1 MKEYEL
7 KLISEYNIGVISHKY
22 YQVTNYDDNKE
33 RLEEYVRQL
42 NENSLF
48 NIDWYIQDAE
58 KGLLE
63 EVVDTLD

>member
-7 KLISEYNIGVISHKY
+7 KLISEYNMGVISHKF
-22 YQVTNYDDNKE
+22 YQVLNYDGNKE
-33 RLEEYVRQL
+33 RLEEYVKQL
-42 NENSLF
+42 NENCLF

-63 EVVDTLD
+63 KVVDTLD